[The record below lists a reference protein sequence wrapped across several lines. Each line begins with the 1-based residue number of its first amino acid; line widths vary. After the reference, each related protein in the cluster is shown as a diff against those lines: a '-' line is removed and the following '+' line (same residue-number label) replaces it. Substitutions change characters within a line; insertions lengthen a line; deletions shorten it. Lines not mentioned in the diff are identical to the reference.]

1 MGGAQVRKTKQHSRR
16 PFGSKTLWERA
27 QRRGIRAW
35 MLFLVVGMLVL
46 FGTVLYLF
54 GGGKG
59 WSIPAPG
66 YIDKQGF

>member
-1 MGGAQVRKTKQHSRR
+1 
-16 PFGSKTLWERA
+16 
-27 QRRGIRAW
+27 

-66 YIDKQGF
+66 YIDKQ